1 MAATTNKGFGLLF
14 EMGCGKTRT
23 AIAIAGAAY
32 QKGAIQR
39 VLVIAPT
46 SVVSV
51 WPKEIAEVADFK
63 VTCKALLGT
72 KQQRIRMIEDLQAFP
87 FKALKVAVINYEST
101 WRDGL
106 FEKLQE
112 YDADLIICDE
122 IKLKDLLLDLDLNDY
137 DLTATGFS
145 SKEVEDLVIRL
156 DKDVE
161 AEDDNFDA
169 DADYESIEEPVTQR
183 GDIWI
188 LGDHRLMC
196 GDSTDLGDVNT
207 LMGGEEADLV
217 ITDPPYN
224 VNYKDGSIKNDNMDE
239 GSFEDFLQN
248 AFLAMFENMRS
259 GAAAYIFHADSEG
272 LAFRRAFRDA
282 GFKMAECLI
291 WEKNSFVLGR
301 QDYQWRHEPILY
313 GWKEGAAHY
322 FIDDRSQDTILL
334 EDELDLESMKKEDLI
349 TYINQIIAQYK
360 DQTTVL
366 FEKKPTKNDVHP
378 TMKPVNLVGR
388 LMRNSS
394 KPGWNVLDLFGGS
407 GSTLMA
413 AEQIGRRAF
422 LMELD
427 EKFCDVIVHRWEEFT
442 GKKAVRAGKLEV
454 SL

>member
-1 MAATTNKGFGLLF
+1 MTTEMKMETRSLASLRPAEYNPRVQLQPADPEYQNIKRSIETFGYVDPIIINQD
-14 EMGCGKTRT
+14 GTIIG
-23 AIAIAGAAY
+23 GH
-32 QKGAIQR
+32 QR
-39 VLVIAPT
+39 YNVMKDLGYTEAQ
-46 SVVSV
+46 VVV
-51 WPKEIAEVADFK
+51 VDLDKNNE
-63 VTCKALLGT
+63 KALN
-72 KQQRIRMIEDLQAFP
+72 I
-87 FKALKVAVINYEST
+87 ALNKITGE
-101 WRDGL
+101 W
-106 FEKLQE
+106 
-112 YDADLIICDE
+112 DE

-161 AEDDNFDA
+161 AEDDDFDA

-248 AFLAMFENMRS
+248 AFLAMFENMKP
-259 GAAAYIFHADSEG
+259 GAAAYIFHADIEG

-282 GFKMAECLI
+282 GFKLAECLI

-366 FEKKPTKNDVHP
+366 FEKKPTKEQIIEKWRSFRGEPQELDLPSAPKQFIQYMEEDNRPQVSLDVDFEHG
-378 TMKPVNLVGR
+378 MGISVGR
-388 LMRNSS
+388 IREDSVYDWKFVGLSHNTVR
-394 KPGWNVLDLFGGS
+394 GAAGGAVLC
-407 GSTLMA
+407 
-413 AEQIGRRAF
+413 AELLKAQGYI
-422 LMELD
+422 
-427 EKFCDVIVHRWEEFT
+427 T
-442 GKKAVRAGKLEV
+442 KK
-454 SL
+454 

>member
-1 MAATTNKGFGLLF
+1 MTTEMKMETRSLASLRPAEYNPRVQLQPADPEYQNIKRSIETFGYVDPIIVNQD
-14 EMGCGKTRT
+14 GTIIG
-23 AIAIAGAAY
+23 GH
-32 QKGAIQR
+32 QR
-39 VLVIAPT
+39 YNVMKDLGYTEAQ
-46 SVVSV
+46 VVV
-51 WPKEIAEVADFK
+51 VDLDKNNE
-63 VTCKALLGT
+63 KALN
-72 KQQRIRMIEDLQAFP
+72 I
-87 FKALKVAVINYEST
+87 ALNKITGE
-101 WRDGL
+101 W
-106 FEKLQE
+106 
-112 YDADLIICDE
+112 DE

-183 GDIWI
+183 
-188 LGDHRLMC
+188 
-196 GDSTDLGDVNT
+196 
-207 LMGGEEADLV
+207 
-217 ITDPPYN
+217 
-224 VNYKDGSIKNDNMDE
+224 
-239 GSFEDFLQN
+239 
-248 AFLAMFENMRS
+248 
-259 GAAAYIFHADSEG
+259 
-272 LAFRRAFRDA
+272 AFRDA
-282 GFKMAECLI
+282 GFKLAECLI
-291 WEKNSFVLGR
+291 WEKSSFVLGR

>member
-1 MAATTNKGFGLLF
+1 MTTEMKMETRSLASLRPAEYNPRVQLQPADPEYQNIKRSIETFGYVDPIIINQD
-14 EMGCGKTRT
+14 GTIIG
-23 AIAIAGAAY
+23 GH
-32 QKGAIQR
+32 QR
-39 VLVIAPT
+39 YNVMKDLGYTEAQ
-46 SVVSV
+46 VVV
-51 WPKEIAEVADFK
+51 VDLDKNNE
-63 VTCKALLGT
+63 KALN
-72 KQQRIRMIEDLQAFP
+72 I
-87 FKALKVAVINYEST
+87 ALNKITGE
-101 WRDGL
+101 W
-106 FEKLQE
+106 
-112 YDADLIICDE
+112 DE

-161 AEDDNFDA
+161 AEDDDFDA

-248 AFLAMFENMRS
+248 AFLAMFENMKP

-282 GFKMAECLI
+282 GFKLAECLI

-301 QDYQWRHEPILY
+301 QDYQWIHEPCLY
-313 GWKEGAAHY
+313 GWKEGEAHSWY
-322 FIDDRSQDTILL
+322 GDRSQ
-334 EDELDLESMKKEDLI
+334 
-349 TYINQIIAQYK
+349 
-360 DQTTVL
+360 TTVME
-366 FEKKPTKNDVHP
+366 FPKPKKNDVHP
-378 TMKPVNLVGR
+378 TMKPVEMLVY
-388 LMRNSS
+388 LLQNSS
-394 KPGWNVLDLFGGS
+394 KRGDVVLDTFGGS
-407 GSTLMA
+407 GSTLIA
-413 AEQIGRRAF
+413 CEQTGRVCKTV
-422 LMELD
+422 ELD
-427 EKFCDVIVHRWEEFT
+427 PRYCDAIRRRWAEFKHGEGCDWAKLTPVEGSAEAT
-442 GKKAVRAGKLEV
+442 GVEV
-454 SL
+454 TAEGNGE

>member
-1 MAATTNKGFGLLF
+1 MTTEMKMETRSLASLRPAEYNPRVQLQPADPEYQNIKRSIETFGYVDPIIINQD
-14 EMGCGKTRT
+14 GTIIG
-23 AIAIAGAAY
+23 GH
-32 QKGAIQR
+32 QR
-39 VLVIAPT
+39 YNVMKDLGYTEAQ
-46 SVVSV
+46 VVV
-51 WPKEIAEVADFK
+51 VDLDKNNE
-63 VTCKALLGT
+63 KALN
-72 KQQRIRMIEDLQAFP
+72 I
-87 FKALKVAVINYEST
+87 ALNKITGE
-101 WRDGL
+101 W
-106 FEKLQE
+106 
-112 YDADLIICDE
+112 DE

-161 AEDDNFDA
+161 AEDDDFDA

-239 GSFEDFLQN
+239 GSFE
-248 AFLAMFENMRS
+248 
-259 GAAAYIFHADSEG
+259 
-272 LAFRRAFRDA
+272 
-282 GFKMAECLI
+282 
-291 WEKNSFVLGR
+291 
-301 QDYQWRHEPILY
+301 DYQWRHEPILY